1 MRNMMID
8 CTGIPIRDHDCVVE
22 LTEEFARYGADGLD
36 LNYGIVYGTKWVLP
50 LHGMQKKQI
59 ASSDYI
65 RLLNTEL
72 MPEIEEQLY
81 SLYAY
86 YRKYQRLPEQ
96 GQDIVSEM
104 QEDVAAF
111 RAQHIKVLS
120 TSPFIGD
127 TTSEAVNWTDSD
139 EGFDDDLIL

>member
-1 MRNMMID
+1 MMID

-50 LHGMQKKQI
+50 LYGAQKKQI

-65 RLLNTEL
+65 RLLKSEL

-86 YRKYQRLPEQ
+86 YKKYQRLPEQ

-111 RAQHIKVLS
+111 RTQHIKVLS
-120 TSPFIGD
+120 TSPFIED

-139 EGFDDDLIL
+139 EGFDDDLML

>member
-1 MRNMMID
+1 MMID

-50 LHGMQKKQI
+50 LHGVQKKQI

-65 RLLNTEL
+65 RLLKSEL

-86 YRKYQRLPEQ
+86 YRKHQRLPAQ
-96 GQDIVSEM
+96 DLDIVSEM

-111 RAQHIKVLS
+111 RAQHIKFWAV
-120 TSPFIGD
+120 SPLIED
-127 TTSEAVNWTDSD
+127 TTSTSVNWADND
-139 EGFDDDLIL
+139 EGFDDDLML

>member
-1 MRNMMID
+1 MMID

-86 YRKYQRLPEQ
+86 YKKYQRLPEQ

-111 RAQHIKVLS
+111 RTQHIKVLS
-120 TSPFIGD
+120 TSPFIED

-139 EGFDDDLIL
+139 EGFDDDLML

>member
-86 YRKYQRLPEQ
+86 YKKYQRLPEQ

-111 RAQHIKVLS
+111 RTQHIKVLS
-120 TSPFIGD
+120 TSPFIED

-139 EGFDDDLIL
+139 EGFDDDLML

>member
-1 MRNMMID
+1 MMID

-72 MPEIEEQLY
+72 MPETEEQLY

-86 YRKYQRLPEQ
+86 YKKYQRLPEQ

-111 RAQHIKVLS
+111 RTQHIKVLS
-120 TSPFIGD
+120 TSPFIED

-139 EGFDDDLIL
+139 EGFDDDLML